1 MLKVS
6 DNARY
11 LVYEDGTPFFYL
23 ADTAWAS
30 FGNVPLELWES
41 YLRHR
46 KMQGFNALQ
55 ISILPIIHDRS
66 VGPGLVEP
74 FAKKENGA
82 YDFSQ
87 RNEAYFAKAE
97 KMVQM
102 AVDYDFIPV
111 LGVLWCCYAIQRND
125 PNPNRMSLDE
135 VREYSTFAAKR
146 FARFD
151 PIFFISGDTPQYDA
165 EEIERYR
172 IALEATKAICPN
184 ALYTMHIAGGRTL
197 DERLIDGVDFYMYQS
212 GHGANSQKSSQ
223 DLAKRFQEL
232 PLKPIVNGE
241 PCYEG
246 HGRMGTEDR
255 NKFSAFD
262 VRRATWQS
270 LLAGA
275 IMGITYGAQGIWS
288 GQIKGMRLMA
298 EKRKFEAY
306 DWEFAYQ
313 LEGSWDV
320 GFAKWVFENFK
331 LMDIEPVDLV
341 RNEDNEIVAAAD
353 VARTK
358 IVAYAP
364 YTTSIEFDIDLSEY
378 TCSCINLNDRRIW
391 TPPVRTGST
400 SIVELPQFNHDM
412 LFLAIKKD
420 KNTDSSTG

>member
-1 MLKVS
+1 MLKIS

-11 LVYEDGTPFFYL
+11 LVCEDRTPFFYL

-30 FGNVPLELWES
+30 FGNVPLELWEP
-41 YLRHR
+41 YLRYR

-74 FAKKENGA
+74 FAQDENGV

-87 RNEAYFAKAE
+87 RNEGYFSKAE
-97 KMVQM
+97 QMVQM
-102 AVDYDFIPV
+102 AVDYGFVPV
-111 LGVLWCCYAIQRND
+111 LGMLWCCYAVERKK
-125 PNPNRMSLDE
+125 PNPNRMTAEE
-135 VREYSTFAAKR
+135 VREFSTFAAGR
-146 FARFD
+146 FAKYD
-151 PIFFISGDTPQYDA
+151 PIFFISGDTPQHDD
-165 EEIERYR
+165 EEIELYR
-172 IALEATKAICPN
+172 VALDATKAVCPD
-184 ALYTMHIAGGRTL
+184 ALYTMHIGGRIVL
-197 DERLIDGVDFYMYQS
+197 DERLVDGIDFYMYQS
-212 GHGANSQKSSQ
+212 GHGGNHQQASQT
-223 DLAKRFQEL
+223 LARQFQEL
-232 PLKPIVNGE
+232 PKKPIVNGE

-246 HGRMGTEDR
+246 HGRMGMEDR

-275 IMGITYGAQGIWS
+275 SMGITYGAQGIWS
-288 GQIKGMRLMA
+288 GQVKGMRLMA

-331 LMDIEPVDLV
+331 LADIEPVDLV
-341 RNEDNEIVAAAD
+341 GNEDSEIVVATDA
-353 VARTK
+353 ARTR

-364 YTTSIEFDIDLSEY
+364 YTTSIEFAIDLSAY

-391 TPPVRTGST
+391 NPPVRAGERSV
-400 SIVELPQFNHDM
+400 VELPQFNHDM
-412 LFLAIKKD
+412 LFIAIEK
-420 KNTDSSTG
+420 

>member
-1 MLKVS
+1 MLRVS

-30 FGNVPLELWES
+30 FGNVPLELWEP
-41 YLRHR
+41 YLRYR

-55 ISILPIIHDRS
+55 ISILPIVHDRS
-66 VGPGLVEP
+66 VGPDLVEP
-74 FAKKENGA
+74 FAQKENGA

-102 AVDYDFIPV
+102 SVDYGFIPV

-135 VREYSTFAAKR
+135 VREYSTFAARR

-151 PIFFISGDTPQYDA
+151 PIFFISGDTPQHDD

-172 IALEATKAICPN
+172 VALEATKAVCPN
-184 ALYTMHIAGGRTL
+184 ALYTMHIAGGRIL
-197 DERLIDGVDFYMYQS
+197 DERLINGVDFYMYQS
-212 GHGANSQKSSQ
+212 GHGANRQQSAQG
-223 DLAKRFQEL
+223 LAKQFQEL
-232 PLKPIVNGE
+232 PRKPILNGE

-246 HGRMGTEDR
+246 HGRMGAEDR

-270 LLAGA
+270 LLSGA
-275 IMGITYGAQGIWS
+275 SVGITYGAQGIWS
-288 GQIKGMRLMA
+288 GQVKGMRLMH
-298 EKRKFEAY
+298 ERRKFEAY

-331 LMDIEPVDLV
+331 LADIEPVDIV
-341 RNEDNEIVAAAD
+341 RNDDNEIVAAAD
-353 VARTK
+353 VAMTR

-364 YTTSIEFDIDLSEY
+364 YTTSIEFDVDLSTY

-400 SIVELPQFNHDM
+400 SVAELPQFNHDM
-412 LFLAIKKD
+412 LFLAIKK
-420 KNTDSSTG
+420 

>member
-1 MLKVS
+1 MLKIS

-30 FGNVPLELWES
+30 FGNVPLELWEP
-41 YLRHR
+41 YLRYR

-111 LGVLWCCYAIQRND
+111 LGVLWLCYAIQRND
-125 PNPNRMSLDE
+125 PNLNRMSLDE
-135 VREYSTFAAKR
+135 VREYSTFAAGR
-146 FARFD
+146 FKKFD
-151 PIFFISGDTPQYDA
+151 PIFFVSGDTPQHDD
-165 EEIERYR
+165 EEIDRYCV
-172 IALEATKAICPN
+172 ALEATKAVCPN
-184 ALYTMHIAGGRTL
+184 ALYTMHIAGGRVL
-197 DERLIDGVDFYMYQS
+197 HERLIDGVDFYMYQS
-212 GHGANSQKSSQ
+212 GHGANGQQSAQG
-223 DLAKRFQEL
+223 LAKQFQEL
-232 PLKPIVNGE
+232 PHKPIVNGE

-270 LLAGA
+270 LLSGA
-275 IMGITYGAQGIWS
+275 SMGITYGAQGIWS
-288 GQIKGMRLMA
+288 GQVKGMRLMA

-320 GFAKWVFENFK
+320 GFVKWVFENFK
-331 LMDIEPVDLV
+331 LADIEPVDLV
-341 RNEDNEIVAAAD
+341 KNDDNEIVAAAD
-353 VARTK
+353 AARTK

-391 TPPVRTGST
+391 TPPVRTGSA
-400 SIVELPQFNHDM
+400 SMVELPQFNHDM
-412 LFLAIKKD
+412 LFLAIKR
-420 KNTDSSTG
+420 

>member
-1 MLKVS
+1 MLKIS
-6 DNARY
+6 DNAHY

-30 FGNVPLELWES
+30 FGNVPLELWEP
-41 YLRHR
+41 YLRYR
-46 KMQGFNALQ
+46 QMQGFNALQ
-55 ISILPIIHDRS
+55 ISVLPIIHDRS

-74 FAKKENGA
+74 FAKKDNGA

-97 KMVQM
+97 KMTQM
-102 AVDYDFIPV
+102 AVDYGFIPV
-111 LGVLWCCYAIQRND
+111 LGMIWCCYAVQRND
-125 PNPNRMSLDE
+125 ANLNRMSLDE
-135 VREYSTFAAKR
+135 VREFSTFAAKR
-146 FARFD
+146 FKV
-151 PIFFISGDTPQYDA
+151 S
-165 EEIERYR
+165 
-172 IALEATKAICPN
+172 LEATKAVCPD

-197 DERLIDGVDFYMYQS
+197 HERLIDGVDFYMYQS
-212 GHGANSQKSSQ
+212 GHGAGSQQSSQ
-223 DLAKRFQEL
+223 GLAKQFQEL

-246 HGRMGTEDR
+246 HGRMGAKDR

-270 LLAGA
+270 LLSGA
-275 IMGITYGAQGIWS
+275 NMGITYGAQGIWS
-288 GQIKGMRLMA
+288 GQVKGMRLMA

-320 GFAKWVFENFK
+320 GFAKWVYENFK
-331 LMDIEPVDLV
+331 LADIEPVDIV
-341 RNEDNEIVAAAD
+341 KNEDNEIVVAAD
-353 VARTK
+353 SAMTK

-391 TPPVRTGST
+391 TPPVRTGGT
-400 SIVELPQFNHDM
+400 SVFELPQFNHDM
-412 LFLAIKKD
+412 LFIAIKK
-420 KNTDSSTG
+420 

>member
-1 MLKVS
+1 MTMLKVS

-30 FGNVPLELWES
+30 FGNVPLELWEP

-82 YDFSQ
+82 YDFSK

-102 AVDYDFIPV
+102 AVHYGFIPV

-125 PNPNRMSLDE
+125 PNPNRMTLGE
-135 VREYSTFAAKR
+135 VREYSTFAARR
-146 FARFD
+146 FKKFD
-151 PIFFISGDTPQYDA
+151 PIFFVSGDTPQHDN
-165 EEIERYR
+165 EEIERYC

-184 ALYTMHIAGGRTL
+184 ALYTMHIAGGRVL
-197 DERLIDGVDFYMYQS
+197 HERLIDGVDFYMYQS

-223 DLAKRFQEL
+223 GLAKRFQEL

-275 IMGITYGAQGIWS
+275 SMGITYGAQGIWS
-288 GQIKGMRLMA
+288 GQVKGMRLMA

-331 LMDIEPVDLV
+331 LMDIKPVDLV
-341 RNEDNEIVAAAD
+341 RNEDNEIAAAAD

-400 SIVELPQFNHDM
+400 SIFELPQFNHDM

-420 KNTDSSTG
+420 

>member
-11 LVYEDGTPFFYL
+11 LARADGTPFFYL

-30 FGNVPLELWES
+30 FGNVPLELWEP
-41 YLRHR
+41 YLRYR

-74 FAKKENGA
+74 FAQKQDGA

-87 RNEAYFAKAE
+87 RNEAYFVKAE
-97 KMVQM
+97 QMVQM
-102 AVDYDFIPV
+102 AVDYGFIPV
-111 LGVLWCCYAIQRND
+111 LGMLWCCYAVQRQD
-125 PNPNRMSLDE
+125 PNPNRMTADE
-135 VREYSTFAAKR
+135 VRDFSTFAASR
-146 FARFD
+146 FAKYD
-151 PIFFISGDTPQYDA
+151 PIFFISGDTPQHDA
-165 EEIERYR
+165 DEIELYR
-172 IALEATKAICPN
+172 VALDATRAVCPD
-184 ALYTMHIAGGRTL
+184 ALYTMHIAGRMVL
-197 DERLIDGVDFYMYQS
+197 DDRLIDGVDFYMYQS
-212 GHGANSQKSSQ
+212 GHSADHQSAARE
-223 DLAKRFQEL
+223 LARQFRQL
-232 PLKPIVNGE
+232 PQKPIVNGE

-246 HGRMGTEDR
+246 HGRMRTEDR

-275 IMGITYGAQGIWS
+275 SMGITYGAQGIWS
-288 GQIKGMRLMA
+288 GQVKGMRLMA

-320 GFAKWVFENFK
+320 GFARWIFENFK
-331 LMDIEPVDLV
+331 LADIEPVDLV
-341 RNEDNEIVAAAD
+341 VNEDNEIVVAAD
-353 VARTK
+353 AAQTK

-364 YTTSIEFDIDLSEY
+364 YTTSIEFAIDLSAY
-378 TCSCINLNDRRIW
+378 TCSCINLNDRRVW
-391 TPPVRTGST
+391 TPPVRTGDT
-400 SIVELPQFNHDM
+400 SVLELPQYNHDM
-412 LFLAIKKD
+412 LVLAIRR
-420 KNTDSSTG
+420 